1 MTKPK
6 VYSVTPSAGRGTR
19 DCLDPWFFV
28 LITAGGGLQA
38 CCNRPA
44 FAPLGREKSLSDV
57 LNSDSIRELR
67 RQLLSGE
74 LDEWCANCPAKG
86 LTDIDTLHLKVQ
98 VELTRLSPIDERTD
112 ASEGHRGAKH

>member
-1 MTKPK
+1 MTK
-6 VYSVTPSAGRGTR
+6 VYSLTPSTGRSTR
-19 DCLDPWFFV
+19 DCLDPWFFAF
-28 LITAGGGLQA
+28 ITAGGMLHA

-44 FAPLGREKSLSDV
+44 FAPLRREERLSDV

-86 LTDIDTLHLKVQ
+86 LTDVDALHLKVH
-98 VELTRLSPIDERTD
+98 VELTRLSPMDGRAD
-112 ASEGHRGAKH
+112 GSKGRSGSKH

>member
-1 MTKPK
+1 MTKPR
-6 VYSVTPSAGRGTR
+6 VYSVTPSAARSTR

-28 LITAGGGLQA
+28 LITAGGMLQA

-44 FAPLGREKSLSDV
+44 FAPLRTEESLSDV

-74 LDEWCANCPAKG
+74 LDEWCANCPAKS
-86 LTDIDTLHLKVQ
+86 LTDTDALHLRVH
-98 VELTRLSPIDERTD
+98 VELTRLSPMDERAD
-112 ASEGHRGAKH
+112 GSEGRSGGKH